1 MKGAPGT
8 RNALTVRVRV
18 GLARSQA
25 KWRRGRGRAAQGGKP
40 GRACSAM
47 DRSRPKSWVLDS
59 GSRMSF
65 CSRDP
70 RLPPT
75 QYSRISHR
83 WLVVSYLRRPN
94 NLSPDD
100 QPRCHSSHDL

>member
-1 MKGAPGT
+1 
-8 RNALTVRVRV
+8 
-18 GLARSQA
+18 
-25 KWRRGRGRAAQGGKP
+25 
-40 GRACSAM
+40 M

-83 WLVVSYLRRPN
+83 WLVVSYLQCDKQI
-94 NLSPDD
+94 LF
-100 QPRCHSSHDL
+100 Q